1 MAEFIILP
9 ALVYGL
15 ILGIIE
21 LVFLAKDEAG
31 MHWLKHGLH
40 ALPTMMI
47 FTFVAFNISWTLGLI
62 GVADN
67 FTIDLAAR
75 IGIGLIAMIKTKA
88 AASITGRGGAGESWT
103 HVLIIGVLMM
113 TGPYIWE
120 FGLKDIL
127 NPYLPF

>member
-15 ILGIIE
+15 ILGVIE
-21 LVFLAKDEAG
+21 LIFLAKDEAG
-31 MHWLKHGLH
+31 MHWFKHGLH
-40 ALPTMMI
+40 ALPTMII
-47 FTFVAFNISWTLGLI
+47 FTFVAFNITWALNLI

-88 AASITGRGGAGESWT
+88 AASITGRGGVGESWT

-113 TGPYIWE
+113 KGPYIWE
-120 FGLKDIL
+120 FGLKEML
-127 NPYLPF
+127 SPYLPF